1 MSDVE
6 ESGADE
12 TKKSEDQSDVDEFG
26 GDETKESVDQT
37 TESGSDECRGDET
50 NTYPSRHD
58 YQGLLISYFERNH
71 TLRNSV
77 MFAFTGACRFR
88 FHLHQ

>member
-1 MSDVE
+1 ME

-12 TKKSEDQSDVDEFG
+12 TKKSEDQSDVDGSG

-50 NTYPSRHD
+50 ND
-58 YQGLLISYFERNH
+58 YQGPPISYFERNH